1 MPKSAHVCPD
11 CGSEMHIPIGTTVT
25 DTMGGGRQFSSPHWS
40 EAMAIGAS
48 QIEAHKK
55 LFPDVLVR
63 QDGVIGF
70 NSVQQQENY
79 MTTCGF
85 VKSPQKI
92 GPLATR

>member
-11 CGSEMHIPIGTTVT
+11 CGSEMHIPIGTAVT
-25 DTMGGGRQFSSPHWS
+25 DTMGGGRQFATPHWS
-40 EAMAIGAS
+40 EAMAIGTS
-48 QIEAHKK
+48 QIDVHKK

-63 QDGVIGF
+63 PDGVIGF